1 MSIFKTDYKVGI
13 GDINYGGHMG
23 NEVSLRL
30 FQQVRVEFLNSLG
43 LSELNIGQALGV
55 IQVESYVKYKK
66 EVYFGN
72 LLLLEIKKINFGKSS
87 IEFVYNILSE
97 NQEVALE
104 GTTTLLAFNYENK
117 KVARVPKSFIELIES
132 KQNI

>member
-87 IEFVYNILSE
+87 IEFVYNIMNE
-97 NQEVALE
+97 NKEVALE

>member
-43 LSELNIGQALGV
+43 LSELNIGQGLGL

-87 IEFVYNILSE
+87 IEFVHNIMNE
-97 NQEVALE
+97 NQEIALE

-117 KVARVPKSFIELIES
+117 KVSRVPKSFIELIES